1 MKKRLDLLVAELGL
15 AENRTVAAKYI
26 LAGKIMVNDQI
37 ITKAGTLI
45 DVSSNIK
52 FCGELKKYVSR
63 GGEKLELA
71 IKTFNIDFT
80 DKTVLDI
87 GISTG
92 GFTDCAL
99 QFKAK
104 SVTGVDVGYG
114 QVAMKLQNDRRV
126 EIIERK
132 NARYLDLNNLFD
144 VILCDV
150 SFISVL
156 KLVHTFN
163 KHLKVGGELIVLI
176 KPQFEAGKEHICKGG
191 IVKDKEVHNQI
202 IDKIKKV
209 FEDNNFKFI
218 GIVESKI
225 LLPKGN
231 LEFVSYWHKIN

>member
-231 LEFVSYWHKIN
+231 LEFISYWHKIN